1 MDTSTESADAD
12 SGTDEP
18 QVANDEEEE
27 IPIQSG
33 FAGMMHFNRR
43 DEIEKRLTID
53 TDYAAEPRTAI
64 SALRKRA
71 DQLEEEHD
79 DGIDTIPPEI
89 ENKIAE
95 IHLMATKL
103 EQASES
109 ASYPDEDEFRV

>member
-1 MDTSTESADAD
+1 MDTSTESTDAD

-18 QVANDEEEE
+18 QIANNEEEEE

-53 TDYAAEPRTAI
+53 TDYAAEPGTAVE
-64 SALRKRA
+64 ALRERA

-79 DGIDTIPPEI
+79 NGIDTIPPGV
-89 ENKIAE
+89 ENKIVE
-95 IHLMATKL
+95 IRLIADKL

-109 ASYPDEDEFRV
+109 ASYSDDSSSV